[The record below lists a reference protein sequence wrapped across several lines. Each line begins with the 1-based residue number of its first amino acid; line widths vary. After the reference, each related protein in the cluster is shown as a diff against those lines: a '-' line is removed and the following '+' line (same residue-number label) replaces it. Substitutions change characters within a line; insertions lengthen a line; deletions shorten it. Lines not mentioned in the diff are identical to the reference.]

1 LLRHLAL
8 VFDPERPARIGN
20 NDRFALGI
28 VAMRAKHLPIVF
40 AVVAV
45 LVVARDD
52 VIDLDAGPTGKA
64 TGPTAIAL
72 RADGFFGLGGE
83 FVALRHVSISVVDVT
98 NIGAPPLYVN
108 RLIAFFFAF
117 FAFFKFYCN

>member
-1 LLRHLAL
+1 
-8 VFDPERPARIGN
+8 
-20 NDRFALGI
+20 
-28 VAMRAKHLPIVF
+28 MRAKHLPIVF

-98 NIGAPPLYVN
+98 NIGAARPYVKGFV
-108 RLIAFFFAF
+108 AFFFAF
-117 FAFFKFYCN
+117 FVFFSLFLNFIAIENHSQQGGGFHTWHPRAPAGVPH